1 MAIVPIRAH
10 ERMGRMIVERLFK
23 ELSLPI
29 MPEIEHVWRGT
40 AAITP
45 DFMPHLYEFGP
56 GFIGG
61 IGCNGRGIAMTA
73 MLGQVMADAVAGE
86 PLRDLPIPLA
96 SERAV
101 PFHRFARA
109 APSLAIAQARWADRR
124 DHL

>member
-1 MAIVPIRAH
+1 
-10 ERMGRMIVERLFK
+10 MIVERLFK

-45 DFMPHLYEFGP
+45 ISCHICMNSVPDYWWG
-56 GFIGG
+56 
-61 IGCNGRGIAMTA
+61 GCNGRGIAMTA